1 MQNKAQILVV
11 DDVPANL
18 EVIIETLASQSYD
31 VAIAISGERAL
42 NRLQTYRPDLILL
55 DVQMP
60 GIDGFETCQQI
71 KADPR
76 LAAIPI
82 IFITALSDTESI
94 VKGFSLGAVDYVNK
108 PFRESELLAR
118 VKTHLQ
124 LQQMKQQLEQQVA
137 ERTQSLEAAMDKL
150 KSSQIQLIQQEKMS
164 ALGNLVSG
172 IAHEI
177 NNPIGFV
184 RGNVKELKRNL
195 NDVFEHLS
203 LYQQETAAEDIEEH
217 AEDIDLNFLL
227 KDIPKMMDSMTIGC
241 DRIRDISTSLRT
253 FSREDQD
260 TQTTFDLH
268 KGIDSTLLIL
278 KHRLKSNDARPA
290 IEVIKHYGEL
300 PQVQCFLGQLNQVFM
315 NILANAIDALEEY
328 SQGKSKD
335 ELKAAPN
342 QITIKT
348 AVVGKQVYIHIRDN
362 GGGMPDAVKQ
372 RVFDHL
378 YTTKEVGRGTGLG
391 LAIAHQIIV
400 EKHGGQ
406 IAVDSTPNHGTEFTL
421 MLPVIIPHLASLAG

>member
-1 MQNKAQILVV
+1 MQDKAQILVV
-11 DDVPANL
+11 DDMPTNL
-18 EVIIETLASQSYD
+18 AVITETLASESYD

-42 NRLQTYRPDLILL
+42 KRLQTYLPDLILL

-76 LAAIPI
+76 LADIPV

-94 VKGFSLGAVDYVNK
+94 VKGFSVGAVDYVNK
-108 PFRESELLAR
+108 PFRELELLAR

-124 LQQMKQQLEQQVA
+124 LQQMTQRLEQQVI
-137 ERTQSLEAAMDKL
+137 ERTQLLESAVTSL

-172 IAHEI
+172 VAHEI

-184 RGNVKELKRNL
+184 RGNVKELQKNVT
-195 NDVFEHLS
+195 DVFDHLL
-203 LYQQETAAEDIEEH
+203 LYQQQSAVQDIAEH
-217 AEDIDLNFLL
+217 AEEIDLDFLL
-227 KDIPKMMDSMTIGC
+227 KDIPKMLNSMTIGC

-260 TQTTFDLH
+260 TKTSFDLH
-268 KGIDSTLLIL
+268 KGIESTLLIL
-278 KHRLKSNDARPA
+278 KHRLKANDERPA
-290 IEVIKHYGEL
+290 IEIIKRYGEL
-300 PQVQCFLGQLNQVFM
+300 PLVSCFPGQLNQVFM
-315 NILANAIDALEEY
+315 NVLANAIDALDEH
-328 SQGKSKD
+328 SQRRSKA
-335 ELKAAPN
+335 EIEAAPN

-348 AVVGKQVYIHIRDN
+348 AVAESQVHIHIRDN
-362 GGGMPDAVKQ
+362 GSGMSEAVKQ

-378 YTTKEVGRGTGLG
+378 YTTKEVGKGTGLG
-391 LAIAHQIIV
+391 LAIAYQIVV

-406 IAVDSTPNHGTEFTL
+406 IAVDSTPGYGTEFTL
-421 MLPVIIPHLASLAG
+421 TLPIVAPQH

>member
-1 MQNKAQILVV
+1 MQNKAQVLVV

-31 VAIAISGERAL
+31 VAVAISGERAL
-42 NRLQTYRPDLILL
+42 KRLQTYRPDLILL

-71 KADPR
+71 KSDPQ

-82 IFITALSDTESI
+82 IFITALSDAESI
-94 VKGFSLGAVDYVNK
+94 MKGFSLGAVDYVNK

-150 KSSQIQLIQQEKMS
+150 KSSQIQLVQQEKMS

-184 RGNVKELKRNL
+184 RGNVKELKKNL
-195 NDVFEHLS
+195 KDVFEHLS

-217 AEDIDLNFLL
+217 AENIDLDFLL
-227 KDIPKMMDSMTIGC
+227 EDIPKMLNSMTVGC

-260 TQTTFDLH
+260 TQTSFDLH

-278 KHRLKSNDARPA
+278 KHRLKSNDERPA

-300 PQVQCFLGQLNQVFM
+300 SQVQCFPGQLNQVFM
-315 NILANAIDALEEY
+315 NILANAIDALEEC

-335 ELKAAPN
+335 ELKAVPN

-348 AVVGKQVYIHIRDN
+348 AIVDKQAYIHIRDN
-362 GGGMPDAVKQ
+362 GGGMPDTIKQ
-372 RVFDHL
+372 RIFDHL

-391 LAIAHQIIV
+391 LAIAQQIVV
-400 EKHGGQ
+400 EKHGGRLTVQ
-406 IAVDSTPNHGTEFTL
+406 SELGQGTEFCIQ
-421 MLPVIIPHLASLAG
+421 LPF

>member
-1 MQNKAQILVV
+1 MQNKAQVLVV

-18 EVIIETLASQSYD
+18 EVIIETLASESYD
-31 VAIAISGERAL
+31 VAVAISGERAL
-42 NRLQTYRPDLILL
+42 KRLQTYRPDLILL

-71 KADPR
+71 KSDPQ

-82 IFITALSDTESI
+82 IFITALSDAESI

-118 VKTHLQ
+118 VKTHLK

-150 KSSQIQLIQQEKMS
+150 KSSQIQLVQQEKMS

-172 IAHEI
+172 VAHEI

-203 LYQQETAAEDIEEH
+203 LYQQETAAKDIEEH
-217 AEDIDLNFLL
+217 AEDIDLDFLL
-227 KDIPKMMDSMTIGC
+227 EDIPKMMDSMTVGC

-260 TQTTFDLH
+260 TQTSFDLH

-290 IEVIKHYGEL
+290 IEVIKHFGEL
-300 PQVQCFLGQLNQVFM
+300 PQVQCFPGQLNQVFM
-315 NILANAIDALEEY
+315 NILANAIDALEEC

-335 ELKAAPN
+335 ELEAVPS

-348 AVVGKQVYIHIRDN
+348 AIVGKQVYIHIRDN
-362 GGGMPDAVKQ
+362 GNGMPDAVKQ
-372 RVFDHL
+372 RIFDHL

-400 EKHGGQ
+400 EKRPQWTDHRRLDTQ
-406 IAVDSTPNHGTEFTL
+406 PRYRIYFSAADH
-421 MLPVIIPHLASLAG
+421 A

>member
-11 DDVPANL
+11 DDMPANL
-18 EVIIETLASQSYD
+18 EVITETLASESYE

-42 NRLQTYRPDLILL
+42 KRLQTYRPDLILL

-71 KADPR
+71 KADPQ
-76 LAAIPI
+76 LAAIPV

-124 LQQMKQQLEQQVA
+124 LQQMKQQLEQQVT
-137 ERTQSLEAAMDKL
+137 ERTQSLEAAMNKL

-172 IAHEI
+172 VAHEI

-184 RGNVKELKRNL
+184 QGNVKELHKNL

-203 LYQQETAAEDIEEH
+203 LYQRKAATEDIEEH
-217 AEDIDLNFLL
+217 AEDIDLDFLL
-227 KDIPKMMDSMTIGC
+227 EDIPKILNSMTVGC

-260 TQTTFDLH
+260 TQTTFNLH
-268 KGIDSTLLIL
+268 EGIDSTLLIL
-278 KHRLKSNDARPA
+278 KHRLKANDQRPA
-290 IEVIKHYGEL
+290 IEIIKHYGEL
-300 PQVQCFLGQLNQVFM
+300 PKVHCFPGQLNQVFM
-315 NILANAIDALEEY
+315 NLLANAIDALEER
-328 SQGKSKD
+328 SQRKSQD
-335 ELKAAPN
+335 ELGAAPN

-348 AVVGKQVYIHIRDN
+348 AAVDQQVYVHIRDN
-362 GGGMPDAVKQ
+362 GDGMPVSVKQ
-372 RVFDHL
+372 RIFDHL
-378 YTTKEVGRGTGLG
+378 YTTKEVGKGTGLG
-391 LAIAHQIIV
+391 LAISHQIIV

-406 IAVDSTPNHGTEFTL
+406 ITVESAPNHGTAFIL
-421 MLPVIIPHLASLAG
+421 KLPIG

>member
-1 MQNKAQILVV
+1 MQDKAQILVV

-42 NRLQTYRPDLILL
+42 KRLQTYRPDLILL

-71 KADPR
+71 KSDPQ

-118 VKTHLQ
+118 VETHLQ
-124 LQQMKQQLEQQVA
+124 LQKMKQQLEQQVA
-137 ERTQSLEAAMDKL
+137 ERTQSLEAAMGKL

-172 IAHEI
+172 VAHEI

-195 NDVFEHLS
+195 NDIFEHLS
-203 LYQQETAAEDIEEH
+203 LYQQKTAVEDIEEH
-217 AEDIDLNFLL
+217 AEDIDLDFLL
-227 KDIPKMMDSMTIGC
+227 EDIPKMLDSMTMGC
-241 DRIRDISTSLRT
+241 TRIRDISTSLRT

-260 TQTTFDLH
+260 TQTSFDLH

-278 KHRLKSNDARPA
+278 KHRLKANDQRPA

-300 PQVQCFLGQLNQVFM
+300 PQVQCFPGQLNQVFM
-315 NILANAIDALEEY
+315 NILANAIDALEEC

-335 ELKAAPN
+335 ELEAAPN

-348 AVVGKQVYIHIRDN
+348 AVVDKQVYIHIRDN
-362 GGGMPDAVKQ
+362 GSGMPDTVKQ
-372 RVFDHL
+372 RIFDHL

-400 EKHGGQ
+400 EKHGGRLTVQ
-406 IAVDSTPNHGTEFTL
+406 SELGQGTEFCIQ
-421 MLPVIIPHLASLAG
+421 LPF